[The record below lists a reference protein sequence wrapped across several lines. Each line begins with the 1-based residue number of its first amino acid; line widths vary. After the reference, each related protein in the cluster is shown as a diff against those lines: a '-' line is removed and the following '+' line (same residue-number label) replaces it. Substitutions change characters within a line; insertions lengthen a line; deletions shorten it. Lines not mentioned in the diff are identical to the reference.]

1 MLKRLKQLKQI
12 IVSKEFLLP
21 VIGLLLFQWTLY
33 HAIVD
38 QSENNLLPIR
48 HEIKINGFEET
59 ENFCEQGWMQKV
71 FGKNVGKNE
80 KCIDYLDSETEKK
93 LVLIA
98 NSVKTYQTESVEI
111 VKGHFNL
118 GDWNIT
124 MQLLLLSILVVVFFV
139 VFRFMGIHPTPFLIP
154 LFIILT
160 VSIFYHNY
168 LGHEIKDR
176 LSVSIKSVVCTEN
189 CNNKNEDLVGTI
201 NCNVCNNEKEENKE
215 ECKYI
220 CKGIPDEYITPEKTV
235 KIDKEKMRKKLSEAV
250 ASGIYPENQ
259 GELIKLNQE
268 NLDKK
273 RNDIN
278 KYNRASATSREHF
291 LFLIIGLFFFFISM
305 ITVKLVSKLENFND
319 SEFRF
324 LISLSIVVGLG
335 IVLVE
340 EFIMHKSDG
349 VTSLGEFLKISAIF
363 LTVIGYEK
371 INKNKHNLWL
381 YILTLLLGIIALAPI
396 PIIGRSDLGNMLILG
411 VIVCFVFLI
420 TLSWTRKK
428 LSVVIICLAGVVVLF
443 YYGYTVYKPNSNL
456 IWRVADM
463 WGPDLNKLF
472 DFPNPTLVET
482 GALINPYYAC
492 KIKIEIKTNDEKKKE
507 IHNFSFQR
515 DRISEAD
522 AEDVC
527 VTRAKDDKTKIV
539 GFNKVKNCTDSDDK
553 KICKLDDK
561 KKNVEISCDKKD
573 FGKRICEDQ
582 VNTDA
587 RLALFAVLKDG
598 ISLRPTGFQ
607 ENTFLLNN
615 SAMYTDFVFCGL
627 IVFFGLP
634 LAIGVFLCLII
645 LIWNCN
651 IKPRQCGNNYKH
663 FLYSNIAVII
673 LAVQA
678 FIHIGGNLNV
688 IPFTGVVLP
697 FLSRAKLGTPVSFIA
712 LGLALGGL
720 VSDDWINNFRENK
733 FVKPIGDKIIVKF
746 RNFVKKWWGKI
757 ENLIKSLSEWIS
769 KKIGKK

>member
-1 MLKRLKQLKQI
+1 MLKRLKQI
-12 IVSKEFLLP
+12 IISKEFFFVIFLL
-21 VIGLLLFQWTLY
+21 VFQWTLY

-80 KCIDYLDSETEKK
+80 KCVDYLDSETEKK

-118 GDWNIT
+118 VDWNISI
-124 MQLLLLSILVVVFFV
+124 QLLLLSILAVVFFV
-139 VFRFMGIHPTPFLIP
+139 VFRFMGIHPTPFLVP

-176 LSVSIKSVVCTEN
+176 LSVSIKAVACTDN
-189 CNNKNEDLVGTI
+189 CDNKNEDMVGTI
-201 NCNVCNNEKEENKE
+201 NCNVREKNWWGKEEWR
-215 ECKYI
+215 YI
-220 CKGIPDEYITPEKTV
+220 CKGIPEEYITQEKTV
-235 KIDKEKMRKKLSEAV
+235 RIDKEKMKKKLSEAV

-291 LFLIIGLFFFFISM
+291 LFLIIGLFCFFISM
-305 ITVKLVSKLENFND
+305 ITVKLVSKLKDFDD

-324 LISLSIVVGLG
+324 LICLSIVAGLG
-335 IVLVE
+335 IVVIE
-340 EFIMHKSDG
+340 TFIMDKREG

-381 YILTLLLGIIALAPI
+381 YIVALLLGIIALAPI

-428 LSVVIICLAGVVVLF
+428 LSVVIICLVGVFVVCG
-443 YYGYTVYKPNSNL
+443 YGYKVYKPNSNL
-456 IWRVADM
+456 MWRVADM

-472 DFPNPTLVET
+472 DISNPTLVET

-492 KIKIEIKTNDEKKKE
+492 KIEIKTDDEKKKE
-507 IHNFSFQR
+507 IHKFSFQR
-515 DRISEAD
+515 DRIPETD

-527 VTRAKDDKTKIV
+527 VIRAKDDKTKIV
-539 GFNKVKNCTDSDDK
+539 GYNKVKNCTYSDGK
-553 KICKLDDK
+553 KICKLDDP

-573 FGKRICEDQ
+573 FGKRICENQ

-598 ISLRPTGFQ
+598 ISLRPTEFK

-720 VSDDWINNFRENK
+720 VSDDWIDNFKKYK
-733 FVKPIGDKIIVKF
+733 FVNLIGIGIVKLRKF
-746 RNFVKKWWGKI
+746 IKFCWKKLEDFIKNCVNKI
-757 ENLIKSLSEWIS
+757 VAGIKT
-769 KKIGKK
+769 K